1 VPTEPNGR
9 SRLTLDRI
17 VGDRGD
23 FGRHAWGEQ
32 PWRHRTDL
40 CPAELDALLDVR
52 GIERILDASVRTPF
66 VRLVR
71 ADRTIPTSE
80 YVMRARMAGELLD
93 DVVDPL
99 AVHRA
104 FADGATIVLQGLQ
117 RIWHPLVVAALELER
132 ELGHPVQVNA
142 YLTPADAAGLGRH
155 ADRHDVFVVQLSGTK
170 RWWVDGLGELTLA
183 PGDALYLPLGVL
195 HDARTGPRHSL
206 HLTIGVPRITYR
218 DVLRRWLDGVALD
231 VLDAPLPIGHHAGTG
246 PEAAG
251 DLAFRFA
258 ALAEAAVAIASDTDR
273 VEAVAGAEARRQ
285 RERRRPVLDGR
296 LANAADPPTVEAW
309 TQLRTRDG
317 VRVDVDDEPDA
328 DGRCVVRADGSTL
341 RMPWA
346 AHAAMTEVRDAR
358 VVSAPALSPLS
369 EASALVLL
377 RRLVREGV
385 LVPD

>member
-1 VPTEPNGR
+1 MPTEPNGR
-9 SRLTLDRI
+9 PRLTLDRI

-23 FGRHAWGEQ
+23 FGRHAWGAR

-52 GIERILDASVRTPF
+52 GIESILDASARTPF

-99 AVHRA
+99 AVHRG

-117 RIWHPLVVAALELER
+117 RTWHPLVVAALELER

-155 ADRHDVFVVQLSGTK
+155 ADRHDVFVVQLSGSK
-170 RWWVDGLGELTLA
+170 RWWVDGLGELDLV
-183 PGDALYLPLGVL
+183 PGDALYLPVGVQ

-206 HLTIGVPRITYR
+206 HITIGVPRITYR

-231 VLDAPLPIGHHAGTG
+231 VLDAPLPIGHHDGA
-246 PEAAG
+246 AAG
-251 DLAFRFA
+251 AAIAARFA
-258 ALAEAAVAIASDTDR
+258 ALADEAAAVAHDADR
-273 VEAVAGAEARRQ
+273 VHAVAGAEARRQ
-285 RERRRPVLDGR
+285 HERRRPLLDGR
-296 LANAADPPTVEAW
+296 LVNAAEPMVVETW
-309 TQLRTRDG
+309 SRLRMRDG
-317 VRVDVDDEPDA
+317 VRVDVDDTADA
-328 DGRCVVRADGSTL
+328 DGRCVVHAGAATL

-346 AHAAMTEVRDAR
+346 AHGAMTEVRDAR
-358 VVSAPALSPLS
+358 VVSASGLSPLP